1 MTTRLL
7 SPTNAPTALDRIKQA
22 GSFTFWRNTGLRV
35 NVRGVQRFLPRLLRA
50 HGGQAPTQ
58 CLLMKVGR

>member
-1 MTTRLL
+1 
-7 SPTNAPTALDRIKQA
+7 LDRIKQA

-35 NVRGVQRFLPRLLRA
+35 DVRGVQRFLPRLLRA